1 MMPKPDLLP
10 PETVMARFVAL
21 TGTPR
26 AMLTGPERTREISRR
41 RQELMFLLSYLSP
54 ATCRQIGEMLGNRD
68 GSTVSEGADVVV
80 DRMAADPLYKARI
93 VELTNAIRAG
103 LLEAAATDSA
113 VRGPRLAVLAA
124 RGVLADQSLS
134 DADAR
139 VAALHLLAGGVH
151 V

>member
-1 MMPKPDLLP
+1 MNTQRDLLP
-10 PETVMARFVAL
+10 PETVISRFAAL

-26 AMLTGPERTREISRR
+26 AMLEGPERTREISRR
-41 RQELMFLLSYLSP
+41 RQELMFLLSYMSP

-80 DRMAADPLYKARI
+80 DRMAADPLYKERI
-93 VELTNAIRAG
+93 VELTRAIRAG
-103 LLEAAATDSA
+103 LLGAASADSA